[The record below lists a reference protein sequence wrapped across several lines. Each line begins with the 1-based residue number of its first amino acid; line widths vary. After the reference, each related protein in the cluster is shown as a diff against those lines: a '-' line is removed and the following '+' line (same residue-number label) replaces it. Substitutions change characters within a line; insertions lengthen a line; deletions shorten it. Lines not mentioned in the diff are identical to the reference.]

1 MRCASKQR
9 AAATIFYH
17 LLRSWLV
24 NIMNSGGA
32 MPNEDEV
39 RKRKGERGKGS
50 PPLPLDFTSFFCLC
64 PSADLPTSHR
74 ISRTRA
80 TKRRFPFLLLFLPPS
95 LARRPFGLW
104 VILSPLHLS
113 AFFFLRTLGRH
124 RLRDTR
130 PARRRD
136 GRSSIDED
144 SLSVRRH
151 RDTEYR
157 SNSIHKS
164 RRKHATVTS
173 RALLVLVRPAHS
185 LSETVSQVLSGR
197 LT

>member
-17 LLRSWLV
+17 HLLPSWLV

-50 PPLPLDFTSFFCLC
+50 PPLPLDFTSFFPLSVGR
-64 PSADLPTSHR
+64 SAHIASHLR
-74 ISRTRA
+74 NARA

-113 AFFFLRTLGRH
+113 AFFFFAHTWSASPPGYA
-124 RLRDTR
+124 TGEE
-130 PARRRD
+130 ARRAQLNR
-136 GRSSIDED
+136 
-144 SLSVRRH
+144 
-151 RDTEYR
+151 
-157 SNSIHKS
+157 
-164 RRKHATVTS
+164 
-173 RALLVLVRPAHS
+173 
-185 LSETVSQVLSGR
+185 
-197 LT
+197 